1 LTPEMDISPAGLL
14 ALAGRE
20 GIRTLTYRDSR
31 GILTC
36 GVGHTAAA
44 GPPIPEIGMEL
55 THQQALDLFHK
66 DLKQY
71 VAEVNRAVKVRCTQN
86 QFDAMVSLAFNI
98 GVNGFAGSS
107 VVRDINQHYIQAA
120 ANAFLMWDHPE
131 ELLGRRKAERLQFLT
146 TDPAPSKPPGEVRI
160 ITPHQ
165 FLQTGVPTL

>member
-1 LTPEMDISPAGLL
+1 MTPEMDISPAGVQ

-20 GIRTLTYRDSR
+20 GIRTLAYKDSVGVWTI
-31 GILTC
+31 GI
-36 GVGHTAAA
+36 GHSAAA
-44 GPPIPEIGMEL
+44 GPPIPVHGMQITVQE
-55 THQQALDLFHK
+55 ALDLFHK

-71 VAEVNRAVKVRCTQN
+71 VAEVNRAVKVNCTQN
-86 QFDAMVSLAFNI
+86 QFDACVSLCYNI

-146 TDPAPSKPPGEVRI
+146 TDPKPAAPHPLSQYTNPSMSSFKIKV
-160 ITPHQ
+160 T
-165 FLQTGVPTL
+165 